1 MAKYLPANVGDSG
14 LILMSGRFPGEGTG
28 NPLQH
33 SCLENHHGQ
42 RSLVS
47 YSSWGHRDWD
57 TAEQL
62 STHARVNRETG
73 GERAPQ
79 NQQKH
84 FHLYGCIAKWATH
97 HPRASGAQG
106 LVPFRG
112 ANWDLQPYLHR
123 PHSLTQL
130 TSSFYS
136 LFLNIIS
143 YKYWLFNQLSQTHQ
157 SLMQSLS
164 TDSNDCNS

>member
-1 MAKYLPANVGDSG
+1 MAKYPPANVGDSG
-14 LILMSGRFPGEGTG
+14 SIPMSGRIPGEGTG

-42 RSLVS
+42 RSLVG
-47 YSSWGHRDWD
+47 YSPWGHREWD

-62 STHARVNRETG
+62 SAHACVNRETG

-79 NQQKH
+79 KQQKH
-84 FHLYGCIAKWATH
+84 LSLIWPHRKMSDAPPESL
-97 HPRASGAQG
+97 SAQG
-106 LVPFRG
+106 SVPFRG
-112 ANWDLQPYLHR
+112 DNWDLQPYLHR

-130 TSSFYS
+130 ISSFYS

-143 YKYWLFNQLSQTHQ
+143 SKYWLFNQLSQTHR